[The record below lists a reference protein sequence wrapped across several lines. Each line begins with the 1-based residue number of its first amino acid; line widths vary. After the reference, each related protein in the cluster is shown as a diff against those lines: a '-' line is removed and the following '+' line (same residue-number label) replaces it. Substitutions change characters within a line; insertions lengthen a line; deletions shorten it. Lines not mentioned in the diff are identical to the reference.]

1 MNLSEKKHSIGIDLG
16 SSSVKMT
23 LFNLLNGENID
34 TVTYPQKEMKI
45 ESPKKDWA
53 EQDPQL
59 WWNCVKEC
67 FYFLKKRNN
76 LQSVISIGISY
87 QMHGLVAIDDNGDIL
102 FPSIIWCD
110 SRAIKIGEDAN
121 KKLSKSLISD
131 HLLNSPGNFTAS
143 KLRWVK
149 ENNLNEYSS
158 IYKFMLPGDYLLFK
172 LTGKLST
179 TKGGLSEGILWDFEN
194 EKISEELINFYG
206 IEKNKFPD
214 VVDSFGDQGT
224 LLKENC
230 HEFGLNDNVV
240 ISYRCGDQPHISRR
254 FIKK

>member
-1 MNLSEKKHSIGIDLG
+1 
-16 SSSVKMT
+16 MT
-23 LFNLLNGENID
+23 LINLLNGENID

-45 ESPKKDWA
+45 ESPKKGWA
-53 EQDPQL
+53 EQAPQL

-87 QMHGLVAIDDNGDIL
+87 QMHGLVAIDENGDIL

-179 TKGGLSEGILWDFEN
+179 TKCGLSEGILWDFEN
-194 EKISEELINFYG
+194 EKISEELI
-206 IEKNKFPD
+206 KF
-214 VVDSFGDQGT
+214 
-224 LLKENC
+224 
-230 HEFGLNDNVV
+230 
-240 ISYRCGDQPHISRR
+240 
-254 FIKK
+254 